1 MKIKKMNFKRLFALA
16 FIMLMTLNLVACKG
30 KVADNGVV
38 QKEFVYVPEYVE
50 LKDVNWFNATCG
62 TDEGFYYVNEE
73 WDDHAGTYNNY
84 ICYLDGA
91 TGEVIKLPLNLTEG
105 LEEGSSANI
114 QQMTVLSD
122 GTIAVV
128 VSNWVIT
135 NPETYDGVETYF
147 LKLLSAQ
154 GGTVI
159 TEADITADISGSDV
173 YTYVQYMVADK
184 DDNIYIVSGD
194 NQIFVFDKSCK
205 LAFKMDTSADSW
217 IQAMGVSAE
226 GQVVYASW
234 DSVKGGNVINVIDPA
249 TRNVSKTCSNNVP
262 EQNGNCTI
270 VPGIET
276 GIIMSSSK
284 GLTAYDLNTET
295 ATEILDWID
304 SDITGENIDTF
315 TVLADGRILALSTI
329 FMNEGTR
336 AEVVYL
342 TKTPYTEMPE
352 REIITLGLM
361 YTSQDINNAVVNFN
375 KNNDKYRIQVI
386 DYGTDYSSVEEY
398 NDVITQF
405 NNALTSGNG
414 PDIFSTE
421 IINMSMMAGKGVME
435 DLNPYLEADTEI
447 SREDMFESVLDAY
460 SIDGKLYCIPNN
472 FYVMTVMGKTSEVG
486 DTPGWTIDDLM
497 ALMDSKP
504 EGTEVLEYATKEL
517 ILHLSM
523 VYNFD
528 NFIDWETGECNFD
541 GEEFVKVL
549 EFADRFV
556 SDEDYS
562 YNGDGPSTPSKIQD
576 GTLMLIN
583 TTISSVQEYQMYSAM
598 FGEPVTMIGYPSS
611 EGNGSGI
618 AGQNTFAV
626 NARSANK
633 DAAWEFIKY
642 LLSEEYYADNNIW
655 GFPTVISEY
664 DKVNAEYMKAEYY
677 EDENGNLVE
686 QSKGSWGWDDF
697 NVELYAATEEE
708 VAMITELITRCDC
721 SYNYDTQLVQI
732 ITEEAAPFFEGQ
744 KTAQDVADII
754 QSRVKMYVN
763 ENR

>member
-1 MKIKKMNFKRLFALA
+1 MKKRTLILKRLIVMCLVVAT
-16 FIMLMTLNLVACKG
+16 TLNLVACKG
-30 KVADNGVV
+30 ATTDNGAV
-38 QKEFVYVPEYVE
+38 QKEFVYVPEYVKLE
-50 LKDVNWFNATCG
+50 DVNWFNATCG

-73 WDDHAGTYNNY
+73 WDNHAGTYNNY

-91 TGEVIKLPLNLTEG
+91 TGEVSRTALNLTEG

-154 GGTVI
+154 DGAVI
-159 TEADITADISGSDV
+159 TEADITEDISGSDI

-194 NQIFVFDKSCK
+194 NQIFVFDKTCK
-205 LAFKMDTSADSW
+205 LAFKIDTSMDSW

-234 DSVKGGNVINVIDPA
+234 DSVTGGNVINIIDPA

-262 EQNGNCTI
+262 EQNGNCSI
-270 VPGIET
+270 VPGIES

-284 GLTAYDLNTET
+284 GLTEYDLNTET
-295 ATEILDWID
+295 ATELLAWLD
-304 SDITGENIDTF
+304 SDISGDNIDTF
-315 TVLADGRILALSTI
+315 TVLADGRVLALSTI
-329 FMNEGTR
+329 YSNDGTR
-336 AEVVYL
+336 AEAVYL
-342 TKTPYTEMPE
+342 TKTPYAEMPE
-352 REIITLGLM
+352 REILTLGIM

-386 DYGTDYSSVEEY
+386 DYGTDYSSEEEY
-398 NDVITQF
+398 NDAITRF

-414 PDIFSTE
+414 PDIFNTE
-421 IINMSMMAGKGVME
+421 IINMSMMAQKGVME
-435 DLNPYLEADTEI
+435 DLNPYLEADADLK
-447 SREDMFESVLDAY
+447 REDLFESVLEAY

-472 FYVMTVMGKTSEVG
+472 FYVMTVMGKASEVG
-486 DTPGWTIDDLM
+486 DTPGWTLDELM

-517 ILHLSM
+517 ILQLSM
-523 VYNFD
+523 IYNFD
-528 NFIDWETGECNFD
+528 SYIDWETGECSFN

-556 SDEDYS
+556 SEEDYS
-562 YNGDGPSTPSKIQD
+562 YSEDGPSTPSKIQD
-576 GTLMLIN
+576 GTLMLMN

-598 FGEPVTMIGYPSS
+598 FGEPITMIGYPSS

-618 AGQNTFAV
+618 SGANTFAV

-633 DAAWEFIKY
+633 EAAWEFIKY

-677 EDENGNLVE
+677 EDENGNQVE
-686 QSKGSWGWDDF
+686 MSKGSWGWDDF

-708 VAMITELITRCDC
+708 VAAITELINQCDC

-744 KTAQDVADII
+744 KTAQEVADII